1 MTVSQFIMS
10 EMNSAPS
17 LNIPDATETSENTER
32 FVGGSVEANEMEAL
46 RHLIGNAA
54 HDLKTVR
61 MFPIMLYTFDG

>member
-1 MTVSQFIMS
+1 LAVSQFIMS
-10 EMNSAPS
+10 ETIRAPS
-17 LNIPDATETSENTER
+17 INIPDATETSRNTER

-61 MFPIMLYTFDG
+61 MFPIMLYIFDG